1 MSRTAPSAV
10 QAILGPNYAT
20 GVSLSPFIEVATAI
34 VDDVVSCAAEDGVTL
49 TAVKLELIER
59 WLAAHFY
66 HCSDPVYQSRSTE
79 GASGQFQ
86 GQSGMGYDGS
96 RYGQMAMRIDSS
108 GCLRASD
115 KGATGQ
121 FIWLGKPPSDQINVD
136 DRD

>member
-1 MSRTAPSAV
+1 MARTVPSAV
-10 QAILGPNYAT
+10 QKILGPNYAA
-20 GVSLSPFIEVATAI
+20 GADLSPFIETASAV
-34 VDDVVSCAAEDGVTL
+34 VDGVVECAAEDDITL
-49 TAVKLELIER
+49 SSTLLEIIER
-59 WLAAHFY
+59 WLSAHFY

-96 RYGQMAMRIDSS
+96 RYGQMAMRIDTS

-121 FIWLGKPPSDQINVD
+121 FIWLGKPPSEQINVE